1 MLIFVQHSL
10 SLACSS
16 NIDQTPSRLPN
27 KIAHPLEPSM
37 IRRFNAPISPKLSLR
52 RPGSFSF
59 CVECIQHTIQHIQQ
73 VLNLLN
79 CWNCVEYFVECLLK
93 LNKQCIQQ
101 IQQSIQ
107 HCWIC
112 WISVEKCVE
121 CCWMDST
128 KTGGVRSRPRDIF
141 GEIVALNLRFMDGF
155 EGCAIFFRIRD
166 GVWSMLPLHAREIFC
181 WTEIQ
186 FCWISVEKIDQI
198 NLFQTG
204 NARSGRTINEMQAC
218 MSTSLSS
225 FISSMIGRCWTFV
238 EFLLNLLNS
247 TFSVFNKYFTI
258 NRVFQGQ
265 SGFGVI

>member
-1 MLIFVQHSL
+1 MLNSTLFNKIQQTFNTDRTSAKRNREEIWRYTCVLHSLSNRISHSEPETDLLSWTYLKIFNKMLIFVQHSL

-37 IRRFNAPISPKLSLR
+37 IRRFNAPISLKLSLR

-59 CVECIQHTIQHIQQ
+59 CVEYIQHTIQHIQQ

-128 KTGGVRSRPRDIF
+128 KTGGVRGRPRDIF
-141 GEIVALNLRFMDGF
+141 REIVALNLRFMDGF

-186 FCWISVEKIDQI
+186 FCWISVE
-198 NLFQTG
+198 
-204 NARSGRTINEMQAC
+204 
-218 MSTSLSS
+218 
-225 FISSMIGRCWTFV
+225 
-238 EFLLNLLNS
+238 
-247 TFSVFNKYFTI
+247 
-258 NRVFQGQ
+258 
-265 SGFGVI
+265 